1 MNSVMGYW
9 CRDKNHLIKESGDIA
24 WYLAE
29 AATALDVPLDTILQG
44 NLDKLHK
51 RYPDE
56 FSINAFINRQKED
69 WFYYRVNP
77 ISLDFII
84 NDTNFLYLR
93 SFIKSF
99 IWVWISTWKKN
110 AYGLDHYQFPSQKR

>member
-51 RYPDE
+51 RYPDG
-56 FSINAFINRQKED
+56 FNTGAFFNRQRED

-84 NDTNFLYLR
+84 NAANFLHLR
-93 SFIKSF
+93 SFIKAF
-99 IWVWISTWKKN
+99 IWVRILTSKKKRIWSGSLSIS
-110 AYGLDHYQFPSQKR
+110 

>member
-51 RYPDE
+51 RYPDG

-77 ISLDFII
+77 LSL
-84 NDTNFLYLR
+84 
-93 SFIKSF
+93 KS
-99 IWVWISTWKKN
+99 N
-110 AYGLDHYQFPSQKR
+110 

>member
-9 CRDKNHLIKESGDIA
+9 CRNKDQLIKESGDIA

-51 RYPDE
+51 RYPDG

-93 SFIKSF
+93 SFIKAF
-99 IWVWISTWKKN
+99 IWV
-110 AYGLDHYQFPSQKR
+110 